1 MDRALNA
8 FQVAAL
14 LVSASYGIGFLFGS
28 GELAVSHGMAGSI
41 YGLSTAFGMLLLAVF
56 AVRLWRGGAP
66 IWGLFGRA
74 YGDGMKNT
82 VALLSLV
89 WMAGV
94 LAAQI
99 HGGVAIMK
107 LLGLADWAAYGLV
120 LAGIF
125 TASRLNLRVASTVF
139 FLFLLASGLVLVYA
153 VISGDAG
160 QIYMESPT
168 RFVADL
174 GTFRPW
180 TAVSILIAVVALVCT
195 GADYHQFV
203 LAALKPSAALWGC
216 ILAGICLCAVSFLPA
231 SVVIGLQSEG
241 GLAGLQDS
249 KQVIPFALSKVASQA
264 GSIAA
269 GNILLLGLSAA
280 ALGSGAAIVRA
291 MTSAL
296 AATTKTN
303 GSDQSFWMTFVSL
316 GIGAAL
322 ASRGQGIVATMVS
335 VNVIY
340 IASIAWPFACLL
352 AGYRLAPGQALTVVA
367 VGFSASSLVYA
378 ASWFNVFLDDSDFMS
393 LMIGLVASGLL
404 IAKYWLCRT
413 FRRIPT

>member
-1 MDRALNA
+1 MERALNA
-8 FQVAAL
+8 LQVAAL

-56 AVRLWRGGAP
+56 AARLWHGGLP
-66 IWGLFGRA
+66 IWDLFGRA
-74 YGDGMKNT
+74 YGGGMKNS

-99 HGGVAIMK
+99 HGGVAIMR
-107 LLGLADWAAYGLV
+107 LLGLTDWVSYGVV

-125 TASRLNLRVASTVF
+125 IASRVNLRVASTIF
-139 FLFLLASGLVLVYA
+139 SLFLLASGLVLVYA
-153 VISGDAG
+153 VVSDNAG
-160 QIYMESPT
+160 QIYMESPSRLVT
-168 RFVADL
+168 DL
-174 GTFRPW
+174 GTFQPW
-180 TAVSILIAVVALVCT
+180 TAMSIFIAVVALVCT
-195 GADYHQFV
+195 GADYHQFL
-203 LAALKPSAALWGC
+203 LAARKSSAAVWGC
-216 ILAGICLCAVSFLPA
+216 LLAGICLCAVSFLPA

-249 KQVIPFALSKVASQA
+249 KQVIPFALSRVASQA

-296 AATTKTN
+296 AAATKVERT
-303 GSDQSFWMTFVSL
+303 DETPWMTLISL
-316 GIGAAL
+316 SIGAAL

-340 IASIAWPFACLL
+340 IASIAWPFICLL
-352 AGYRLAPGQALTVVA
+352 AGRTLTPSQALAVVA
-367 VGFSASSLVYA
+367 TGFVSASVVYA
-378 ASWFNVFLDDSDFMS
+378 ASWLGKPFNDSAFVS
-393 LMIGLVASGLL
+393 LVVGLMASGFL
-404 IAKYWLCRT
+404 IAGFWLRGT
-413 FRRIPT
+413 VRRIPT